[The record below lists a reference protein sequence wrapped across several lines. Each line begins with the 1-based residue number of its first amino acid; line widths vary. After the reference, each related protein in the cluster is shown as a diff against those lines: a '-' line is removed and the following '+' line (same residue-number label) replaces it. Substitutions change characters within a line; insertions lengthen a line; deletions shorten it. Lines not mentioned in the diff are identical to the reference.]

1 MLSRAFA
8 SCLVACAL
16 AACGSTVRIQGTAD
30 QVWNDTIEIL
40 RIQGVMPATI
50 PSGKIRPRAD
60 RNAGEIDLPYSESEY
75 YGDGAAFIQVDM
87 SQPLRNSARTV
98 RMWVDFPVGNRVV
111 RYGRA
116 LDEATTA
123 QFVRD
128 FEVALSRYRVL
139 HPERRPPTPEEVER
153 QVADEDV
160 ERRDAA
166 GEVERRDAAGAER
179 ASNGTEGRS

>member
-1 MLSRAFA
+1 M
-8 SCLVACAL
+8 
-16 AACGSTVRIQGTAD
+16 RIQGTAD

-50 PSGKIRPRAD
+50 PSGKIRPRVD
-60 RNAGEIDLPYSESEY
+60 RDAGEIDLLYSESEY
-75 YGDGAAFIQVDM
+75 YGDGAAFIQVDV

-116 LDEATTA
+116 LDAATTA

-153 QVADEDV
+153 QI
-160 ERRDAA
+160 AA
-166 GEVERRDAAGAER
+166 EAER
-179 ASNGTEGRS
+179 EANGTEEPS